1 MSTNKRMFHR
11 ARFAPR
17 AAALT
22 GSVLAI
28 LAAAAD
34 AQAVTEWDLPEQP
47 LAKSL
52 REIAAQT
59 ESNILFDKKLVN
71 AQSAPPLKMKATTE
85 QALKQLLEGTGLTYR
100 HLDDKTVTI
109 QLASA
114 EPSAT
119 TSGSYGPSDGRIRL
133 AQADTGETAAPRER
147 TVEGR
152 PLTDIEEI
160 IVTGT
165 NIRGI
170 ENNTAQV
177 TVLSREYINA
187 TGYSTVTKLLES
199 VTQNFALANQSGLN
213 IPGVGGSREQGAAIN
228 LRGIGE
234 GTTLVLINGRRL
246 APGFRSAA
254 VDISALPLSA
264 VERVEILPDG
274 ASALYGSDAVGGV
287 VNFILR
293 DDFEGAET
301 RLRAGTAD
309 GIDEYRGSQAVGGS
323 WDSGNALISAEYY
336 KRDLLLAS
344 DRDFVPSTSI
354 VGSLSPEEK
363 NYSALF
369 TGRQNLAGSLSV
381 FADAFYSKRESY
393 NFGGRLTLGESTTSD
408 NPQMAATLGVDWSF
422 GGDWQLEVSGSYA
435 DNELEQTQN
444 NRTATGVANNNMFDS
459 EFEIQ
464 AGEAKIDGTLFNL
477 PGGPV
482 RAALGVGYRSESY
495 SDLSKRVVGG
505 AVNFSVDS
513 DQNIKSA
520 FGELYVPIFGDTNA
534 VEGVRRLE
542 LSLAGRYDDYS
553 TAGSSVDPQVGLMYE
568 PVAGFRLRGR
578 YGTSYKAPN
587 LADYNLASNSAI
599 AAFANIPGL
608 GQRYLL
614 QVTGTDVSGLEPQE
628 SESSSFGFDYVP
640 ESANGLTLSLNY
652 YRIRYSGLIA
662 TPATA
667 AVILS
672 NPAVYGDLI
681 FNDPSNDLVNQF
693 VAIGR
698 QGLTGFRAF
707 LTPPTLNP
715 NFTPDQVDI
724 IVDGRRRNLSV
735 VKTSGLDLSTQY
747 DAKLAGGT
755 LTVGVGGTYILERDT
770 QVTRSAGE
778 TDTVDTIFNPPNWRA
793 RAMVGWQRAGFS
805 TNLFVNHTDSYT
817 DNRLVTGLP
826 PNREVDAY
834 TTMDVRVA
842 YDFSKRF
849 KEGFLSGFVVA
860 LSAQNALDE
869 DPPSTAI
876 SGVSTFDVG
885 YDPANASPIG
895 RLIAIEFTKAW

>member
-1 MSTNKRMFHR
+1 LSTNNRTFDR
-11 ARFAPR
+11 SARFAPR
-17 AAALT
+17 AAALR

-28 LAAAAD
+28 LATAVS
-34 AQAVTEWDLPEQP
+34 AQAMTDWDLPEQP

-59 ESNILFDKKLVN
+59 DSNIIFDKKLVN
-71 AQSAPPLKMKATTE
+71 DQSAPSLRMKATTE
-85 QALKQLLEGTGLTYR
+85 QALQQVLEGTGLTYR

-114 EPSAT
+114 DASAT
-119 TSGSYGPSDGRIRL
+119 TSGSYGTNDGRIRL
-133 AQADTGETAAPRER
+133 AQAETGESMGPRTR
-147 TVEGR
+147 LVEGK
-152 PLTDIEEI
+152 PLLDIEEI

-170 ENNTAQV
+170 ENNTAPV
-177 TVLSREYINA
+177 TVLSRAYINA
-187 TGYSTVTKLLES
+187 TGYSTVAKLLES

-309 GIDEYRGSQAVGGS
+309 GIDEYRGSQAVGGA
-323 WDSGNALISAEYY
+323 WDSGNALISVEYY

-344 DRDFVPSTSI
+344 DRDFVPAQSI
-354 VGSLSPEEK
+354 VGSLSPEEE

-369 TGRQNLAGSLSV
+369 TGRQNITGSLSV
-381 FADAFYSKRESY
+381 FADALYSQRDSY
-393 NFGGRLTLGESTTSD
+393 NFGGRLTMNESTTSD
-408 NPQMAATLGVDWSF
+408 NPQVATTLGVDWNF
-422 GGDWQLEVSGSYA
+422 AGDWQLEISASYA
-435 DNELEQTQN
+435 NNELEQTQN
-444 NRTATGVANNNMFDS
+444 GRQLTGADNTFLFNS
-459 EFEIQ
+459 EFEIE
-464 AGEAKIDGTLFNL
+464 AGEAKVDGTLFNM

-495 SDLSKRVVGG
+495 SDLSKRAVGG

-513 DQNIKSA
+513 EQNIKSA
-520 FGELYVPIFGDTNA
+520 FGEVYVPIVGEANA
-534 VEGVRRLE
+534 VDGIRRLE
-542 LSLAGRYDDYS
+542 LSVAGRYDHYS

-587 LADYNLASNSAI
+587 LADYNLASNSGI

-608 GQRYLL
+608 GRRYLL
-614 QVTGTDVSGLEPQE
+614 QITGTDVSGLEPQE
-628 SESSSFGFDYVP
+628 SESASFGFDFVP
-640 ESANGLTLSLNY
+640 QSINGLTLSLNY
-652 YRIRYSGLIA
+652 YKIRYSGLIA
-662 TPATA
+662 TPATP

-681 FNDPSNDLVNQF
+681 FNGPSADLVNQF
-693 VAIGR
+693 VAISR
-698 QGLTGFRAF
+698 LGLTGFRAF
-707 LTPPTLNP
+707 LTPPALNP

-724 IVDGRRRNLSV
+724 IVDARRRNLSV
-735 VKTSGLDLSTQY
+735 VRTSGIDLATQY
-747 DAKLAGGT
+747 DVKVAGGT
-755 LTVGVGGTYILERDT
+755 LLFGVGGTYILERDT
-770 QVTRSAGE
+770 QVTPSAAE
-778 TDTVDTIFNPPNWRA
+778 IDTADTIFNPPNWRA
-793 RAMVGWQRAGFS
+793 RAMVGWQREGFS

-817 DNRLVTGLP
+817 DNRITTAP
-826 PNREVDAY
+826 QFRSVDAY
-834 TTMDVRVA
+834 TTVDLRVA
-842 YDFSKRF
+842 YDFSNRF
-849 KEGFLSGFVVA
+849 KSGLLAGFAVG

-869 DPPSTAI
+869 DPPATAI
-876 SGVSTFDVG
+876 SASGFDVG

-895 RLIAIEFTKAW
+895 RLIAIEFTKTW

>member
-1 MSTNKRMFHR
+1 LGTNNRTFDR
-11 ARFAPR
+11 SARFAPR

-28 LAAAAD
+28 LATPVS
-34 AQAVTEWDLPEQP
+34 AQVMTDWDLPEQP

-59 ESNILFDKKLVN
+59 DSNIIFDKKLVN
-71 AQSAPPLKMKATTE
+71 DQSAPSLRMKATTE
-85 QALKQLLEGTGLTYR
+85 QALQQVLEGTGLTYR

-114 EPSAT
+114 DASAT
-119 TSGSYGPSDGRIRL
+119 TSGSYHTNDGRIRL
-133 AQADTGETAAPRER
+133 AQAETGEGMGPRVR
-147 TVEGR
+147 LVEGK
-152 PLTDIEEI
+152 PLLDIEEI

-170 ENNTAQV
+170 ENNTAPV
-177 TVLSREYINA
+177 TVLSRAYINA

-309 GIDEYRGSQAVGGS
+309 GIDEYRGSQALGGV
-323 WDSGNALISAEYY
+323 WDSGNALISVEYY

-344 DRDFVPSTSI
+344 DRDFVPAQSI
-354 VGSLSPEEK
+354 VGSLSPKEE

-369 TGRQNLAGSLSV
+369 TGRQNITGSLSV
-381 FADAFYSKRESY
+381 FADALYSQRDSY
-393 NFGGRLTLGESTTSD
+393 NFGGRLPMNESTTSD
-408 NPQMAATLGVDWSF
+408 NPQVATTLGVDWNF
-422 GGDWQLEVSGSYA
+422 AGDWQLEISGSYA
-435 DNELEQTQN
+435 NNELEQTQN
-444 NRTATGVANNNMFDS
+444 GRQLTGADNTFLFNS
-459 EFEIQ
+459 EFEIE
-464 AGEAKIDGTLFNL
+464 AGEAKVDGTLFNM
-477 PGGPV
+477 PGGLV

-495 SDLSKRVVGG
+495 SDLSKRAIGG

-513 DQNIKSA
+513 EQNIKSA
-520 FGELYVPIFGDTNA
+520 FGEVYVPVVGEANA
-534 VEGVRRLE
+534 VAGIRRLE
-542 LSLAGRYDDYS
+542 LSVAGRFDDYS
-553 TAGSSVDPQVGLMYE
+553 TAGSSFDPQVGLMYE

-587 LADYNLASNSAI
+587 LADYNLASNSGI

-608 GQRYLL
+608 GRRYLL
-614 QVTGTDVSGLEPQE
+614 QITGTDVSGLEPQE
-628 SESSSFGFDYVP
+628 SESSSFGFDFVP
-640 ESANGLTLSLNY
+640 ESINGLTLSLNY
-652 YRIRYSGLIA
+652 YKIRYSGLIA
-662 TPATA
+662 TPATP

-681 FNDPSNDLVNQF
+681 FNDPSADLVNQF
-693 VAIGR
+693 VAISR
-698 QGLTGFRAF
+698 LGLTGFRAF
-707 LTPPTLNP
+707 LTPPALNP

-724 IVDGRRRNLSV
+724 IVDARRRNLSV
-735 VKTSGLDLSTQY
+735 VRTSGIDLATQY
-747 DAKLAGGT
+747 DVKVAGGT
-755 LTVGVGGTYILERDT
+755 LLLAVGGTYILERDT
-770 QVTRSAGE
+770 QVTQSAAE
-778 TDTVDTIFNPPNWRA
+778 IDTADTIFNPPNWRA
-793 RAMVGWQRAGFS
+793 RAMVGWQREGFS

-817 DNRLVTGLP
+817 DNRITTAPAL
-826 PNREVDAY
+826 RSVDAY
-834 TTMDVRVA
+834 TTVDLRVA
-842 YDFSKRF
+842 YDFSNRF
-849 KEGFLSGFVVA
+849 KSGLLSGFVVG

-869 DPPSTAI
+869 DPPATAI
-876 SGVSTFDVG
+876 SASGFDVG

-895 RLIAIEFTKAW
+895 RLIAIEFAKTW